1 MDLVLWRVEQGTL
14 TRDELYTPCQEYFD
28 RNKNKLHC
36 FSDLQHYLPGLEKTA
51 LSKFVE
57 YALKPQE
64 SENDVSFL

>member
-36 FSDLQHYLPGLEKTA
+36 FSDLQHYLPGLENA
-51 LSKFVE
+51 GLSKLVE
-57 YALKPQE
+57 YALKSQE
-64 SENDVSFL
+64 SENDVSFG